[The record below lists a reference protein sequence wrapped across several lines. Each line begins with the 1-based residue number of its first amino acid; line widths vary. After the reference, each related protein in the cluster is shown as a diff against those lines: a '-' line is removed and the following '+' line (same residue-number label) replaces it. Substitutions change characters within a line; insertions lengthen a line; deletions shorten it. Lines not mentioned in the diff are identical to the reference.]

1 MGTFFKQQ
9 STMKVLSI
17 VALLIF
23 ASKLAFGDQ
32 ERAIP
37 DLTDEQLKNLEEL
50 LDELSESE
58 IMTETDL
65 TEKESEVFE
74 ELSNLPP
81 LLQSGQGSC
90 SNNHELC
97 KGLDSFDPLVR
108 DFVCRNDV
116 ISANCKKSCG
126 GCPDSCSDSHEACSM
141 FANVLPG
148 DIVKFFCENLE
159 VISSHCKKSCGTCP

>member
-1 MGTFFKQQ
+1 MGIVFKQQ
-9 STMKVLSI
+9 SRMKVVTI

-23 ASKLAFGDQ
+23 ASKLIFGYP

-37 DLTDEQLKNLEEL
+37 DLDDEQLKKLVEEL

-58 IMTETDL
+58 TISETDL
-65 TEKESEVFE
+65 TKEESKVFK

-108 DFVCRNDV
+108 DFFCGNE
-116 ISANCKKSCG
+116 IIAAN
-126 GCPDSCSDSHEACSM
+126 
-141 FANVLPG
+141 
-148 DIVKFFCENLE
+148 
-159 VISSHCKKSCGTCP
+159 CKKSCGTCPDSCFDNHEACSQFSNVLPDLWIILCELEVVSAHCKKSCRTCAE